1 MIGGGKEY
9 TKVTSLPGK
18 VWTEFTLAVSE
29 IQAQS
34 PDLDLTQAQISF
46 SNTGEGGSYT
56 NRSVFYLDDVSLTEA
71 GSAPAPAAI
80 ELTFESAE
88 DLSAVTYPDSGSS
101 ECWPVSVSGEYAH
114 EGSSSLKVTPHP
126 TNGTWPVI
134 IFQLGGNTFDMTD
147 YEKIS
152 LWVYNPGDAEI
163 KNFGITA
170 VDSEGNKVDYT
181 ANIPAGEWVEFSITK
196 ADLLAKGADITALTL
211 RFGNYDSVYA
221 NRTVFYVD
229 DVKLS

>member
-1 MIGGGKEY
+1 
-9 TKVTSLPGK
+9 
-18 VWTEFTLAVSE
+18 
-29 IQAQS
+29 
-34 PDLDLTQAQISF
+34 
-46 SNTGEGGSYT
+46 
-56 NRSVFYLDDVSLTEA
+56 
-71 GSAPAPAAI
+71 
-80 ELTFESAE
+80 
-88 DLSAVTYPDSGSS
+88 
-101 ECWPVSVSGEYAH
+101 
-114 EGSSSLKVTPHP
+114 
-126 TNGTWPVI
+126 
-134 IFQLGGNTFDMTD
+134 MTD

-181 ANIPAGEWVEFSITK
+181 ANIPAGEWVEFSIAK